1 MMRNEIDIKEFT
13 VDVEKIIVKEGY
25 NGEENEGI
33 NDDGVEWDE
42 NEVDHINKAV
52 LQRYISLYRIRRGGV
67 RQLVH
72 DPEVGRCAQVI
83 GDSIN
88 IWVS

>member
-1 MMRNEIDIKEFT
+1 MRNEIDIKEFT
-13 VDVEKIIVKEGY
+13 VDVEKMIIKKGY
-25 NGEENEGI
+25 KWDENEGI
-33 NDDGVEWDE
+33 NDEGVEWDE
-42 NEVDHINKAV
+42 NKVDHINKAV

-83 GDSIN
+83 GDSIK
-88 IWVS
+88 ISVF